1 VLIDK
6 QKALLRTKKKEIPRI
21 NVTQLENTL
30 HSIDKACNRKM
41 MDLEGKKV
49 GKTKATMT
57 GLGAH
62 YIAWKRNQKPK
73 QQTNKLT
80 SFMSRIVEA
89 VSPSKR
95 KK

>member
-1 VLIDK
+1 M
-6 QKALLRTKKKEIPRI
+6 A
-21 NVTQLENTL
+21 
-30 HSIDKACNRKM
+30 
-41 MDLEGKKV
+41 DLEGKKV

-62 YIAWKRNQKPK
+62 YIAWKRKQKPK

>member
-1 VLIDK
+1 M
-6 QKALLRTKKKEIPRI
+6 A
-21 NVTQLENTL
+21 
-30 HSIDKACNRKM
+30 
-41 MDLEGKKV
+41 DLEGKKV

-57 GLGAH
+57 GLGSH
-62 YIAWKRNQKPK
+62 YIAWKRKQKPK

>member
-1 VLIDK
+1 MV
-6 QKALLRTKKKEIPRI
+6 
-21 NVTQLENTL
+21 
-30 HSIDKACNRKM
+30 
-41 MDLEGKKV
+41 DLEGKKV

-57 GLGAH
+57 GLGSC
-62 YIAWKRNQKPK
+62 YIAWKRKQKPK

>member
-1 VLIDK
+1 M
-6 QKALLRTKKKEIPRI
+6 A
-21 NVTQLENTL
+21 
-30 HSIDKACNRKM
+30 
-41 MDLEGKKV
+41 DLEGKNI

-62 YIAWKRNQKPK
+62 YIAWKR
-73 QQTNKLT
+73 QTNKLT